1 MKEFGAQQGGRY
13 TYADDLLNLQELAL
27 AFSSIFS
34 ECDNFII
41 SGCEVSGSSIS
52 AGYVYINGKLRY
64 FSGASGINSW
74 PQFIYEQ
81 NRSESVAY
89 ASGSDKVGRYIY
101 GCALAATVP
110 SSLDPLTNAV
120 PEAIRLTSSG
130 GLRMR
135 EALFGKYALL
145 RQTSNSSQLVEGEV
159 EFTNDINVTGW
170 VVSED
175 GMQVQKGTGVAK
187 IEYDGS
193 TMRIRSRIGTGKIYD
208 IKVVNDS
215 GFQFAIDSVV
225 VGEFLAGGFTSAL
238 PISVLSGTVGD
249 VNVASDHIYN
259 SEQSSDSAA
268 LNINMKGYNGTNNKY
283 RNTYIGNGKGVAI
296 LSIVGSTG
304 AMTGNGT
311 LTLVNSAQNA
321 LTLKS
326 TMART
331 NMALRKLILWT
342 DSSDTTIA
350 YIGFNSTTANVFEIN
365 NAIADINIIAQEA
378 VNIGPAIKENGSLL
392 SEKYLTRSDFT
403 TAHANKADASSVY
416 TKTEANNL
424 FATKAGGFTQF
435 VDNSTQAALRQQI
448 GALGVSD
455 VSGVFARIDQ
465 LLADIATTDAR
476 KQTIRNNIGA
486 AGVGD
491 FQPVIPDTGWIL
503 IQSGLYARQ
512 IGKIVCVQGKLT
524 TRHQSTVFTLPNQ
537 VSSPAYDVTF
547 RSNNKNWGGYI
558 AGGSRDFIATCTGD
572 HGDTISFS
580 LTYMVQ

>member
-1 MKEFGAQQGGRY
+1 MKEFGAQEGGRY

-41 SGCEVSGSSIS
+41 SGCEVSGNSIS
-52 AGYVYINGKLRY
+52 AGYVYINGKLRH
-64 FSGASGINSW
+64 FSGASNINSW
-74 PQFIYEQ
+74 PQFIYES

-101 GCALAATVP
+101 GCALATTVP
-110 SSLDPLTNAV
+110 TALDSLTNAV
-120 PEAIRLTSSG
+120 PQSIRLTSSG

-145 RQTSNSSQLVEGEV
+145 RQTSNNSQVVEGAV
-159 EFTNDINVTGW
+159 QFTNDINIEGW
-170 VVSED
+170 VISKD
-175 GMQVQKGTGVAK
+175 GMQVQKNTGVAK
-187 IEYDGS
+187 IEYDNN
-193 TMRIRSRIGTGKIYD
+193 TLRIRSRIGTGKIYD

-215 GFQFAIDSVV
+215 GFQFAIDNVV
-225 VGEFLAGGFTSAL
+225 VGEFLAGGFTSTL
-238 PISVLSGTVGD
+238 PISVLSGTMGNI
-249 VNVASDHIYN
+249 NVTNDHIFN
-259 SEQSSDSAA
+259 SEQSSDSAS
-268 LNINMKGYNGTNNKY
+268 LNINMKGYNGTNDKY

-296 LSIVGSTG
+296 LSIIGSSG

-331 NMALRKLILWT
+331 NMALRKLILWA
-342 DSSDTTIA
+342 DSSDVTIA
-350 YIGFNSTTANVFEIN
+350 SVGYNSTMTNVFEIRN
-365 NAIADINIIAQEA
+365 SIADIDIVGQEA

-392 SEKYLTRSDFT
+392 SEKYLTRTDFM
-403 TAHANKADASSVY
+403 TAHANKADTSNVY
-416 TKTEANNL
+416 DKTSADNK
-424 FATKAGGFTQF
+424 FATKTGGFTQF
-435 VDNSTQAALRQQI
+435 VNNSSQANLRQQI
-448 GALGVSD
+448 GALGATD
-455 VSGVFARIDQ
+455 VSGVFARIDK
-465 LLADIATTDAR
+465 LLADMATTDAK

-486 AGVGD
+486 AGIGD
-491 FQPVIPDTGWIL
+491 FQPVISDTGWVSIL
-503 IQSGLYARQ
+503 SGLYARQ
-512 IGKIVCVQGKLT
+512 IGKIVCIQGKLQ
-524 TRHQSTVFTLPNQ
+524 TRHQNTVFTLPNQ
-537 VSSPAYDVTF
+537 ISSPAYDVTF

-558 AGGSRDFIATCTGD
+558 AGRSREFIATCTGD